1 MPPFERGPQDPFFW
15 TMQPPSEPPAEPA
28 RGFGFP
34 PIFPVR
40 QSQAPQMPMQ
50 PTPPPQSGNGGIG
63 ALLTSLLSAGAPTS
77 NGATTG
83 LNLGG
88 ILVNAQKAIQ
98 TAQTVLPMIQQFGPL
113 IKNAP
118 AIISAMKGIQGDSD
132 KTDKDEDSSDDT
144 PDHNEKAAG
153 ERKESESDPSKET
166 VDKTDASDY
175 GQAHKQKKKGIAK
188 NRKSLEAKR
197 KKHYKASLM
206 NSETVTTKPSVPRMY
221 I

>member
-40 QSQAPQMPMQ
+40 QSQAPQMPTQ
-50 PTPPPQSGNGGIG
+50 TTPPPQSGNGGIG
-63 ALLTSLLSAGAPTS
+63 ALLTSLLSAGAPHT
-77 NGATTG
+77 NGGATSG

-132 KTDKDEDSSDDT
+132 KTDKEENSSDDT
-144 PDHNEKAAG
+144 PDHNEEAAG
-153 ERKESESDPSKET
+153 NRKESERNSRKET
-166 VDKTDASDY
+166 VDKTDEADDD
-175 GQAHKQKKKGIAK
+175 QTNEQKKKGIAK
-188 NRKSLEAKR
+188 NKKPLKAKR
-197 KKHYKASLM
+197 KKAL
-206 NSETVTTKPSVPRMY
+206 
-221 I
+221 